1 MTAVVVGVGALLFT
15 KASWLWVGAVVALAY
30 GLVQVP
36 LLAPIALAGG
46 GFTYALRKLEAKR
59 VAAADDVADLAVLC
73 DLTALS
79 LTGGLGLHAALELAS
94 AETGGRVGAEVSSAL
109 RLARVEGTAAA
120 MAVADGIGRPLYR
133 TLARTAATGAAA
145 LPSVVQLADDL
156 SAELEGRRI
165 EAVRRKPIAM
175 LFPLTLLILPGF
187 LLLAI
192 APAVLEAM
200 GRLDM

>member
-1 MTAVVVGVGALLFT
+1 MVGVWSLLFT
-15 KASWLWVGAVVALAY
+15 KVCWRWVGAGVALVFGLGRIPLLVPVALA
-30 GLVQVP
+30 GS
-36 LLAPIALAGG
+36 
-46 GFTYALRKLEAKR
+46 GFAYTLRRLRAKR
-59 VAAADDVADLAVLC
+59 EATATDAADLATLC

-79 LTGGLGLHAALELAS
+79 LTAGLGLHAALDLAS
-94 AETGGRVGAEVSSAL
+94 AETGGRVGAEVGNAL
-109 RLARVEGTAAA
+109 RSARVQGTAAA

-133 TLARTAATGAAA
+133 TLARTATTGAAA
-145 LPSVVQLADDL
+145 LPPVVQLADDL
-156 SAELEGRRI
+156 NAELAARRL

-192 APAVLEAM
+192 APAVLDAL